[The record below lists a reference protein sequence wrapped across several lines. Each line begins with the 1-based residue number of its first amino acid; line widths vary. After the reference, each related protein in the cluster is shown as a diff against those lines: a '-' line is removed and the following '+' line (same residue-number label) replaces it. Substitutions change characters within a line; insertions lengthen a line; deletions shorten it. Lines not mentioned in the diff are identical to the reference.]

1 MTSSSSARPSAA
13 RPCRISEYPRPS
25 RANVNASASAKRSAI
40 LRLDEA
46 RIHVWVSLEQA
57 RQRGEHQQP
66 GLRDAVATA
75 LLQEPATAGH
85 PAHRWSQV
93 APEEE
98 AERLPER
105 TLCRALGVASTQPL
119 VMGGHPGLLARVIA
133 PDHVRGNR
141 KALQILGP
149 QPAHPLS
156 RRQLGERVTPHPPL
170 KRTAGSLSSIGHGHR
185 RHDTPRGGLS
195 SYHRATI
202 LPLFKLSSD
211 YLNTVVGG
219 WMGDRERKRALFDE
233 FGRIGKA
240 LASGR
245 RIELLDVL
253 ANGERTVEAVAGEVG
268 LSVANTSQ
276 HLQIL
281 RQAGL
286 VTTRREGTSI
296 HYRLAGPEVFE
307 LWRTLRTLA
316 GARLAEV
323 ERLAAAY
330 LGAREE
336 LEPVTRQELARRL
349 EDGDRLVVLD
359 VRPAAE
365 HAAGHLPGAVSI
377 PVGELRRRL
386 AELPADREIVAYC
399 RGPYCA
405 FAHEAVALLRQEG
418 FSARRLEDGLPEWQ
432 AAGLAVARP

>member
-1 MTSSSSARPSAA
+1 
-13 RPCRISEYPRPS
+13 
-25 RANVNASASAKRSAI
+25 
-40 LRLDEA
+40 
-46 RIHVWVSLEQA
+46 
-57 RQRGEHQQP
+57 
-66 GLRDAVATA
+66 
-75 LLQEPATAGH
+75 
-85 PAHRWSQV
+85 
-93 APEEE
+93 
-98 AERLPER
+98 
-105 TLCRALGVASTQPL
+105 
-119 VMGGHPGLLARVIA
+119 
-133 PDHVRGNR
+133 
-141 KALQILGP
+141 
-149 QPAHPLS
+149 
-156 RRQLGERVTPHPPL
+156 
-170 KRTAGSLSSIGHGHR
+170 
-185 RHDTPRGGLS
+185 
-195 SYHRATI
+195 
-202 LPLFKLSSD
+202 
-211 YLNTVVGG
+211 
-219 WMGDRERKRALFDE
+219 MGDREAKRALFDE

-268 LSVANTSQ
+268 LTVANTSQ

-296 HYRLAGPEVFE
+296 HYRLAGSEVFE
-307 LWRTLRTLA
+307 LWRTLRTLT
-316 GARLAEV
+316 GARSAEV

-330 LGAREE
+330 LGARDE

-386 AELPADREIVAYC
+386 AELPGEREIIAYC

-405 FAHEAVALLRQEG
+405 FAHEAVAVLREEG
-418 FSARRLEDGLPEWQ
+418 FEARRLEDGMPEWE
-432 AAGLAVARP
+432 AAGLAVTRS

>member
-1 MTSSSSARPSAA
+1 
-13 RPCRISEYPRPS
+13 
-25 RANVNASASAKRSAI
+25 
-40 LRLDEA
+40 
-46 RIHVWVSLEQA
+46 
-57 RQRGEHQQP
+57 
-66 GLRDAVATA
+66 
-75 LLQEPATAGH
+75 
-85 PAHRWSQV
+85 
-93 APEEE
+93 
-98 AERLPER
+98 
-105 TLCRALGVASTQPL
+105 
-119 VMGGHPGLLARVIA
+119 
-133 PDHVRGNR
+133 
-141 KALQILGP
+141 
-149 QPAHPLS
+149 
-156 RRQLGERVTPHPPL
+156 
-170 KRTAGSLSSIGHGHR
+170 
-185 RHDTPRGGLS
+185 
-195 SYHRATI
+195 
-202 LPLFKLSSD
+202 
-211 YLNTVVGG
+211 
-219 WMGDRERKRALFDE
+219 MGDRELKRALFDE

-386 AELPADREIVAYC
+386 RELPGDREIVAYC